1 MDEFS
6 RSRSAGLPAPPKQPQ
21 WGPSGYGG
29 AIVEAPSEKLAFLRK
44 VYALF
49 TGSIVTA
56 TVGAL
61 VALYAG
67 ADMSRA
73 TIEIG
78 GAVHHVP
85 PLVLFFANHWI
96 IGAIMFMGAFF
107 GASALRERPGVN
119 VAALFGA
126 SFLSGIYIAP
136 MLWLAQLM
144 ASQGQTLATSPIRDA
159 FLLAVLGFTG
169 LSSYALISKRDFSFL
184 RGFLS
189 MGIWVIFGALMLSFF
204 VGGTTFS
211 LAISSVGILL
221 FGGYILYDTSR
232 MLRDPTN
239 RDAVGAAIGLY
250 LNFLNL
256 FIFLLRIL
264 ASSRRDS

>member
-1 MDEFS
+1 MDEFIQP
-6 RSRSAGLPAPPKQPQ
+6 RSV
-21 WGPSGYGG
+21 GYTGSV
-29 AIVEAPSEKLAFLRK
+29 AEAPAEKLAFLRK

-49 TGSIVTA
+49 TGSVVTA
-56 TVGAL
+56 SLGAL

-67 ADMSRA
+67 ADASRV
-73 TIEIG
+73 TFEVG
-78 GAVHHVP
+78 GQVHTAP
-85 PLVLFFANHWI
+85 PLVLFFANHWF
-96 IGAIMFMGAFF
+96 IGMALFMGSFF
-107 GASALRERPGVN
+107 GASALRTRPGVN

-126 SFLSGIYIAP
+126 SFVSGLYIAP
-136 MLWLAQLM
+136 MLWFVQLM

-159 FLLAVLGFTG
+159 FMLAVLGFTG
-169 LSSYALISKRDFSFL
+169 LTTYALLSKRDFSFL
-184 RGFLS
+184 GGFLS
-189 MGIWVIFGALMLSFF
+189 MGLWVIIGASILGMF

-211 LAISSVGILL
+211 LAIASVGILL

-264 ASSRRDS
+264 GSSRRSA

>member
-1 MDEFS
+1 MTTLRDMDEFTRP
-6 RSRSAGLPAPPKQPQ
+6 RSIGYPASLTETP
-21 WGPSGYGG
+21 
-29 AIVEAPSEKLAFLRK
+29 EKVVFLRK

-56 TVGAL
+56 TLGAL

-73 TIEIG
+73 TIDVG
-78 GAVHHVP
+78 GVAHHVP

-96 IGAIMFMGAFF
+96 IGALLFFGSFF
-107 GASALRERPGVN
+107 GASALRQRPGVN

-126 SFLSGIYIAP
+126 AFLSGIYIAP
-136 MLWLAQLM
+136 MLWFVQLM

-169 LSSYALISKRDFSFL
+169 LTSYALISKRDFSFL
-184 RGFLS
+184 GGFLS
-189 MGIWVIFGALMLSFF
+189 MGLWVVIGASLLGMF
-204 VGGTTFS
+204 VGGSAFS
-211 LAISSVGILL
+211 LAIASVGILL
-221 FGGYILYDTSR
+221 FGGFILYDTSR

-264 ASSRRDS
+264 ASSRRNS